1 MSKKKGGDASLL
13 IGLVLGLAIGA
24 AVAIILTEVSRSGE
38 GEAQQWLEPAK
49 ARIEGAAEA
58 AE

>member
-13 IGLVLGLAIGA
+13 IGLRPGVAIGA
-24 AVAIILTEVSRSGE
+24 AVAITRLEVSRSGE
-38 GEAQQWLEPAK
+38 AEAQQWLEPAK

>member
-24 AVAIILTEVSRSGE
+24 AVAMILAEVSRSGE
-38 GEAQQWLEPAK
+38 AEAQQWLEPAK

>member
-24 AVAIILTEVSRSGE
+24 AVAIILAEVSRADNLD
-38 GEAQQWLEPAK
+38 AQQWLEPAK
-49 ARIEGAAEA
+49 TRIEGAAEA

>member
-24 AVAIILTEVSRSGE
+24 AVAIILAEVSRSGE
-38 GEAQQWLEPAK
+38 AEARQWLEPAK

>member
-1 MSKKKGGDASLL
+1 MSKKKGGDSSLL

-24 AVAIILTEVSRSGE
+24 AVAIILAEVSSGDNLD
-38 GEAQQWLEPAK
+38 AQQWLEPAK
-49 ARIEGAAEA
+49 TRIEGAAEG

>member
-1 MSKKKGGDASLL
+1 MSKKKGGDSSLL

-24 AVAIILTEVSRSGE
+24 AVAMILAEVSRADNLD
-38 GEAQQWLEPAK
+38 AQQWLEPAK
-49 ARIEGAAEA
+49 TRIEGAAEA

>member
-1 MSKKKGGDASLL
+1 VSKKKRGDASLL
-13 IGLVLGLAIGA
+13 IGLVLGLAVGA
-24 AVAIILTEVSRSGE
+24 AIAIILAEVSRGDNLD
-38 GEAQQWLEPAK
+38 AQQWLEPAK

>member
-1 MSKKKGGDASLL
+1 VSKKKGGDASLF

-24 AVAIILTEVSRSGE
+24 AVAMILAEVSRSGDAQ
-38 GEAQQWLEPAK
+38 AQQWLEPAK